1 MNSITYEMLYLTIVG
16 IVICLIVFIVVHF
29 IIKIK
34 KKSIEN
40 IKLEEASI
48 LSKKCFTAGKCYT
61 VCTNYEPSEEI
72 IIKKKK
78 KEEEREELTLRV
90 KDRIHIIEVY
100 SDGRAYGKNVITEQT
115 GIFPLSYLKNEVKN
129 KRMKDLKV
137 KKILIDV
144 LSNFFLL
151 LLFIFLLYFIPLYIM
166 ALIWIYNGYD

>member
-1 MNSITYEMLYLTIVG
+1 MNQRIAYEMLYLTIVG

-61 VCTNYEPSEEI
+61 VCTNYEP
-72 IIKKKK
+72 K
-78 KEEEREELTLRV
+78 EREELTLRV